1 MATKKQPESPG
12 SKKRKTELA
21 TTPEG
26 REAQLIA
33 AAVDLAEKR
42 ILDGTASNQLL
53 IHFLKRAD
61 PKEKIEKEI
70 LERQKDLIVAK
81 TENLESQ
88 KRTEELYQKAI
99 NAMKVY
105 SGQGI
110 PDDEDLS

>member
-1 MATKKQPESPG
+1 MATKKRPESPE
-12 SKKRKTELA
+12 SKKRKNELA

-99 NAMKVY
+99 DAMRIY
-105 SGQGI
+105 NGQSVL
-110 PDDEDLS
+110 PDEELQ

>member
-1 MATKKQPESPG
+1 MVTKKQPKSPE
-12 SKKRKTELA
+12 SKKRKKELA

-70 LERQKDLIVAK
+70 LERQKDLIIAK

-88 KRTEELYQKAI
+88 KKTEELYQRAI

-105 SGQGI
+105 TGQGAI
-110 PDDEDLS
+110 TDEDLP

>member
-1 MATKKQPESPG
+1 MATKKHPESPEP
-12 SKKRKTELA
+12 KKRKNERA

-33 AAVDLAEKR
+33 AAVELAEKR
-42 ILDGTASNQLL
+42 IRDGTASNQLL

-99 NAMKVY
+99 DAMRIY
-105 SGQGI
+105 NGQSVL
-110 PDDEDLS
+110 PDEELQ